1 MDNQTLIYIT
11 IFSVVFG
18 VIGIV
23 VGLVP
28 FLRKKGFPIGAFLGN
43 AKNVVNKASEAVTTL
58 DKLMPDNAVINVLEV
73 IAKWAKIAVGNAEQL
88 YHTGEI
94 DKLQRAEVAN
104 KIVYDVLKMLNIEV
118 TDNLKSLIDAAIK
131 EAVNALGHETLPQGK

>member
-28 FLRKKGFPIGAFLGN
+28 FLKKKGFPMGAFLGN
-43 AKNVVNKASEAVTTL
+43 AKNVVNRASEAVTAL
-58 DKLMPDNAVINVLEV
+58 DKVMPDNVVINVLE
-73 IAKWAKIAVGNAEQL
+73 IISKWAKIAVGNAEQL
-88 YHTGEI
+88 YHAGEI

-104 KIVYDVLKMLNIEV
+104 KVVYDVLKILNIEV
-118 TDNLKSLIDAAIK
+118 TDALKPLIEAAIK
-131 EAVNALGHETLPQGK
+131 EAVNALGHETLPQSQ